1 MAAPLPRLRADLDV
15 IPSPLPEQ
23 PGLVMRDPFRY
34 SAVTLVVPPLLA
46 RCLHCFDGA
55 QDEGDLRATLARL
68 AGRVSVGEAARLLV
82 KALHEAGF
90 LEDQR
95 FADLRA
101 AREREFA
108 ELSERPAVHA
118 GGAYPAEPAPLT
130 ETLRGYFD
138 GLPSRGSPAAI
149 SRGSSAAASNIRG
162 IVAPHVSPE
171 GGRASYAQA
180 YRALPA
186 DHADRIFVVLGT
198 SHYGPPDRY
207 GLTRKPFATP
217 FGLARTEAGLVDGL
231 TRAAPDAVT
240 VDDYCHAV
248 EHSIEFQVIF
258 LQYLFGPAVRILP
271 VLCGAFAAGP
281 RARRRPEE
289 SDPIARFIGALG
301 ELAAREG
308 RRLSFVL
315 GVDFAHVG
323 RRYGDPFA
331 ARAHRGPLAAVAT
344 RDRARLDRIVAG
356 DAGGFWDLVCEPD
369 AEPGSQPGT
378 EPGSESG
385 SEAGS
390 QPGSESGSQPGNDD
404 LKWCGAS
411 PIYTFLR
418 ALPEVRGR
426 LLSYD
431 QWNIDDTSVVS
442 FGAVAL
448 QNEDAIAFPEN
459 ERA

>member
-1 MAAPLPRLRADLDV
+1 MAAPLPRLRVDLDV
-15 IPSPLPEQ
+15 IPSPLPAQ

-34 SAVTLVVPPLLA
+34 STVTLVVPPLLA

-68 AGRVSVGEAARLLV
+68 AGQVSVGEAARLLV

-95 FADLRA
+95 FAELRA

-108 ELSERPAVHA
+108 DLPERLAVHA
-118 GGAYPAEPAPLT
+118 GNAYPAEPAPLT

-138 GLPSRGSPAAI
+138 GLPSPGSPAVIPRGSPAA
-149 SRGSSAAASNIRG
+149 ASHIRG

-217 FGLARTEAGLVDGL
+217 FGVARTEAGLVDEL

-240 VDDYCHAV
+240 VEDYCHAV

-281 RARRRPEE
+281 SARRPPEE
-289 SDPIARFIGALG
+289 SDSIARFVGALG

-331 ARAHRGPLAAVAT
+331 ARAHLGPLAVVAK

-356 DAGGFWDLVCEPD
+356 DAGGFWELVSEPG
-369 AEPGSQPGT
+369 AEPGSQPDT
-378 EPGSESG
+378 
-385 SEAGS
+385 
-390 QPGSESGSQPGNDD
+390 DD

-431 QWNIDDTSVVS
+431 HWNIDDASVVS
-442 FGAVAL
+442 FGA
-448 QNEDAIAFPEN
+448 IAFGTRSPFQKAKELDQ
-459 ERA
+459 RTPRQSDQRGRGVGGLDLPYA

>member
-23 PGLVMRDPFRY
+23 PGLILRDPFRY
-34 SAVTLVVPPLLA
+34 STVTLVIPPLLA

-55 QDEGDLRATLARL
+55 QDEGDLRALLARL
-68 AGRVSVGEAARLLV
+68 AGQIAVGEAARLLV

-95 FADLRA
+95 FAELRA

-108 ELSERPAVHA
+108 DLPERPAVHA
-118 GGAYPAEPAPLT
+118 GGAYPAESAPLT
-130 ETLRGYFD
+130 QTLRGYFD
-138 GLPSRGSPAAI
+138 ASPSPGPPAAV
-149 SRGSSAAASNIRG
+149 SNIRG

-171 GGRASYAQA
+171 GGHASYVQA

-217 FGLARTEAGLVDGL
+217 FGLARTETDLVDEL
-231 TRAAPDAVT
+231 TRAAPGTVT
-240 VDDYCHAV
+240 VEDYCHAV

-281 RARRRPEE
+281 HARRPPED

-356 DAGGFWDLVCEPD
+356 DAGGFWDLVCEPGAAGD
-369 AEPGSQPGT
+369 SEPGT
-378 EPGSESG
+378 EPGK
-385 SEAGS
+385 
-390 QPGSESGSQPGNDD
+390 DD

-418 ALPEVRGR
+418 ALPEARGR

-431 QWNIDDTSVVS
+431 HWNIDDASVVS
-442 FGAVAL
+442 FGALAF
-448 QNEDAIAFPEN
+448 EDAIAFPEN

>member
-46 RCLHCFDGA
+46 RCLQCFDGA
-55 QDEGDLRATLARL
+55 HDEGDLRATLARL
-68 AGRVSVGEAARLLV
+68 AGQVSVGEAAGLLV

-95 FADLRA
+95 FAELRA

-108 ELSERPAVHA
+108 DLPERPAVYA

-130 ETLRGYFD
+130 ETLRGYFG
-138 GLPSRGSPAAI
+138 GLPSRESPVTM
-149 SRGSSAAASNIRG
+149 SRASSAAASNIRG

-171 GGRASYAQA
+171 GGRASYVQA
-180 YRALPA
+180 YRALPP

-217 FGLARTEAGLVDGL
+217 FGLARTEAGLVDEL

-240 VDDYCHAV
+240 VEDYCHAV

-281 RARRRPEE
+281 RARRPPER

-323 RRYGDPFA
+323 RRYGDAFA

-344 RDRARLDRIVAG
+344 RDRARLDRIAAG
-356 DAGGFWDLVCEPD
+356 DAGSFWALVS
-369 AEPGSQPGT
+369 EPGA
-378 EPGSESG
+378 
-385 SEAGS
+385 EAG
-390 QPGSESGSQPGNDD
+390 GELGGEPGNDD

-442 FGAVAL
+442 FGAMAL
-448 QNEDAIAFPEN
+448 EDAIAFPEN